1 MRVPAMYGKQ
11 AAFADSNAHSLS
23 LKWQGAFFWH
33 FNPSSQLPPSSW
45 LMCVR
50 VRWVLHDSSLSLT
63 VLISSVPSSRLEQLY
78 HPHPDVPWQLLPL
91 SEYCCPR
98 AGDADM
104 LLSCSGPSHVMKC
117 VLQYSLWLDDH
128 STPEVL
134 RGVRAAL
141 DACAPA
147 AKGQPGFDDVYPL
160 MLRLSSAQ

>member
-1 MRVPAMYGKQ
+1 MNFEVPGHRFLPLQPLQLIVIKRM
-11 AAFADSNAHSLS
+11 ADACEPCV
-23 LKWQGAFFWH
+23 GAQQ
-33 FNPSSQLPPSSW
+33 QLPLIDSATSS
-45 LMCVR
+45 M
-50 VRWVLHDSSLSLT
+50 
-63 VLISSVPSSRLEQLY
+63 PFSRLERLY
-78 HPHPDVPWQLLPL
+78 HLYSDVPWQLLPL
-91 SEYCCPR
+91 SDLCCPISD
-98 AGDADM
+98 DALM
-104 LLSCSGPSHVMKC
+104 VLSCAGPSHILRC